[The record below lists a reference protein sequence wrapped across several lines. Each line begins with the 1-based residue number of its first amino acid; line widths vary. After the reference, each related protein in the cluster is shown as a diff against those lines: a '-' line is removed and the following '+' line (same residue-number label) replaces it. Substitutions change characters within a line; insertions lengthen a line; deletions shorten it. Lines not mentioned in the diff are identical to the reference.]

1 LREDSGLE
9 EDSALDGADG
19 VDEDSLIF
27 TPETV
32 RNTHKNKRKLKISK
46 ESDKS
51 AVQRK
56 NVETERL
63 EAVAWRLEDKKLASK
78 GLNKIFVNKMLFS

>member
-19 VDEDSLIF
+19 VDEDLLIF

-32 RNTHKNKRKLKISK
+32 RNTHKNKRKISK